1 MDTDPSTNTPYHT
14 PTYTHPNT
22 HTQYTASLIPLSTN
36 SNAIIARGTLS
47 PLQKKRIKEEAIA
60 EVQSCMKIEVEKV
73 IAKQVA
79 SKQKQAVAPLP
90 QAQVVSSIFL

>member
-1 MDTDPSTNTPYHT
+1 
-14 PTYTHPNT
+14 
-22 HTQYTASLIPLSTN
+22 
-36 SNAIIARGTLS
+36 
-47 PLQKKRIKEEAIA
+47 LQKKRIKEEAIA

-90 QAQVVSSIFL
+90 QAQVVSSIFSNNLSLASGQNTSLVRKGSGQIQCHEHSSKASAFGWLYNLHVF